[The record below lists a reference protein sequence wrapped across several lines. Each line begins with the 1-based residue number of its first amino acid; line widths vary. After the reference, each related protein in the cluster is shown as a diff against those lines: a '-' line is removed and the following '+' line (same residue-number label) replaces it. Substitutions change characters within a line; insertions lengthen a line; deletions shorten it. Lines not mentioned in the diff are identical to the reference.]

1 MSFFDTFCEML
12 VIFFAIAMGYLANR
26 LKIMGG
32 EMDQKVSKLLLY
44 ITVPAFSLG
53 SVLARETLPPMGEF
67 LSMLVIVAV
76 FYGMELLFA
85 LVVPRVLGGT
95 PGQRGV
101 WRYGMLFPNVGFI
114 GYPVVVAL
122 LGQDAL
128 FYAIILALPFNML
141 SYSLGPLLLVGA
153 KRFDLKQL
161 FSPCVVSS
169 LLALILALA
178 RIQLP
183 PIVGETLNFV
193 GDMTVPLSL
202 ILVGSLLAGLPVK
215 SVFSSVRLWILA
227 GLRLLVL
234 PAVLAV
240 LLSFLD
246 ISPLVKGVA
255 IVQSAMPMAV
265 NGSMLC
271 LEYGGDT
278 DCMAQATF
286 ITTLAAIITIPLLAP
301 VLL

>member
-1 MSFFDTFCEML
+1 MSFFDTLREML

-44 ITVPAFSLG
+44 ITVPAFCLG
-53 SVLARETLPPMGEF
+53 SILVRETMPPLEEF
-67 LSMLVIVAV
+67 VSFLKISAV

-85 LVVPRVLGGT
+85 LVVPRLLGGS
-95 PGQRGV
+95 PERKGV

-128 FYAIILALPFNML
+128 FYAIMLGLPFNML
-141 SYSLGPLLLVGA
+141 SYSLGPLLLAGA
-153 KRFDLKQL
+153 KRFDLKQF

-169 LLALILALA
+169 LVALVVALA

-215 SVFSSVRLWILA
+215 SVFASPQLWILSA
-227 GLRLLVL
+227 LRLLVV

-246 ISPLVKGVA
+246 INPVVRGVA
-255 IVQSAMPMAV
+255 IIQAAMPMAV

-278 DCMAQATF
+278 ECMAQATF
-286 ITTLAAIITIPLLAP
+286 ITTLAALITIPILAP
-301 VLL
+301 LLL

>member
-12 VIFFAIAMGYLANR
+12 VIFFAIGMGYLANR

-44 ITVPAFSLG
+44 ITVPAMSLG
-53 SVLARETLPPMGEF
+53 SVLARETLPPIGEI
-67 LSMLVIVAV
+67 LSILLVAGI
-76 FYGMELLFA
+76 FYGLELLFA
-85 LVVPRVLGGT
+85 LVIPRVLGGT
-95 PGQRGV
+95 PEQKGV
-101 WRYGMLFPNVGFI
+101 WRYGMMFPNVGFI

-122 LGQDAL
+122 LGQEAL
-128 FYAIILALPFNML
+128 FYAVILVMPFNML
-141 SYSLGPLLLVGA
+141 SYSMGPLLLTGA
-153 KRFDLKQL
+153 KRFDWKQF

-169 LLALILALA
+169 FVALVLALA
-178 RIQLP
+178 RVQLP

-202 ILVGSLLAGLPVK
+202 ILVGSLLAGLPVR
-215 SVFSSVRLWILA
+215 SVFSSARLWALSA
-227 GLRLLVL
+227 LRLLVV
-234 PAVLAV
+234 PAALAV
-240 LLSFLD
+240 ALRWVD
-246 ISPLVKGVA
+246 VSPIVKSVA
-255 IVQSAMPMAV
+255 VIQAAMPMAV

-278 DCMAQATF
+278 ESMAQATF
-286 ITTLAAIITIPLLAP
+286 ITTLAAIVTIPLLAP